1 MNAVREQLTLG
12 LVRIAETPRF
22 AGRQRGRPTL
32 VPDGLPVAGIS
43 NDGEDR
49 HPDRRED
56 QKHKN
61 AAAVHLLPLEDPHL
75 PRPIDQKQPSPR
87 GVGPCALALVEEH
100 SAGALGAEG
109 EREMNRCEWPGGHY
123 LNDDKS
129 PLIGLLSCIVC
140 KETMNLEGSV
150 PDAEGK
156 DIIQYRCKRC
166 GRIERVRLLRR
177 NRDAAG

>member
-1 MNAVREQLTLG
+1 VLAYLPQLDGRRSPASHRQTQILVEQ
-12 LVRIAETPRF
+12 
-22 AGRQRGRPTL
+22 
-32 VPDGLPVAGIS
+32 
-43 NDGEDR
+43 
-49 HPDRRED
+49 
-56 QKHKN
+56 
-61 AAAVHLLPLEDPHL
+61 
-75 PRPIDQKQPSPR
+75 
-87 GVGPCALALVEEH
+87 PCARALVDEH

-109 EREMNRCEWPGGHY
+109 EREMNRCEWPGGHH

-140 KETMNLEGSV
+140 KETMNLDGSA

-166 GRIERVRLLRR
+166 GRIERVLLLRR

>member
-1 MNAVREQLTLG
+1 
-12 LVRIAETPRF
+12 
-22 AGRQRGRPTL
+22 
-32 VPDGLPVAGIS
+32 
-43 NDGEDR
+43 
-49 HPDRRED
+49 
-56 QKHKN
+56 
-61 AAAVHLLPLEDPHL
+61 
-75 PRPIDQKQPSPR
+75 
-87 GVGPCALALVEEH
+87 
-100 SAGALGAEG
+100 
-109 EREMNRCEWPGGHY
+109 MNRCEWPGGHY